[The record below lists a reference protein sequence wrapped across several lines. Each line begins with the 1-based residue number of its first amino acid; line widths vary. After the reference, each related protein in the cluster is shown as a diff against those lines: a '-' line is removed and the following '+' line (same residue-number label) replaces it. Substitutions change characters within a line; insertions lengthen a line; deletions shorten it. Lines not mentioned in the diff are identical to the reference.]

1 MQLLDSGQ
9 PGEAARQCDWP
20 ISVEG
25 ETEVSIIG
33 PQSRAI
39 GAVEMVGIVKPAIV
53 SAAVFI
59 IVEIVLVAET
69 IAVILLK
76 EINPR
81 HPGPAPIAILLSM
94 TLLANLGLVCG
105 IAATIAT
112 NSVPRSKHQRARA
125 LRGRF
130 TALSGGA
137 EGIESADRDIAGV
150 VDVPA
155 PDPEDPAVEPSACPP
170 TG

>member
-9 PGEAARQCDWP
+9 PGEAVERCDWP

-59 IVEIVLVAET
+59 IVETVLVAET

-76 EINPR
+76 QIDPR
-81 HPGPAPIAILLSM
+81 HPGAAPIATLLSV

-105 IAATIAT
+105 IAATIAA
-112 NSVPRSKHQRARA
+112 NSVRRSKHERARS
-125 LRGRF
+125 LRGHF
-130 TALSGGA
+130 AALGGA

-150 VDVPA
+150 VDVRA
-155 PDPEDPAVEPSACPP
+155 PDPEDPAVEPVACSP

>member
-1 MQLLDSGQ
+1 
-9 PGEAARQCDWP
+9 
-20 ISVEG
+20 
-25 ETEVSIIG
+25 VSIIG

-76 EINPR
+76 EIDPR
-81 HPGPAPIAILLSM
+81 HPGAAPIAILLSV

-105 IAATIAT
+105 IAATIAA
-112 NSVPRSKHQRARA
+112 NSVRLSKHERARA
-125 LRGRF
+125 LR
-130 TALSGGA
+130 GGA

-155 PDPEDPAVEPSACPP
+155 PDPEDPAVEPVACSP

>member
-9 PGEAARQCDWP
+9 PGEAANRCDWP

-39 GAVEMVGIVKPAIV
+39 GAVEKVGIVKPAIV

-69 IAVILLK
+69 IEVILLK
-76 EINPR
+76 EIDPR
-81 HPGPAPIAILLSM
+81 HPGAAPIAILLSM

-105 IAATIAT
+105 IAATIAA
-112 NSVPRSKHQRARA
+112 NSARRAQHQRARA

-130 TALSGGA
+130 AVLSGGA
-137 EGIESADRDIAGV
+137 EGVESADRYIAGAI
-150 VDVPA
+150 DVPA
-155 PDPEDPAVEPSACPP
+155 PDPEDPAVEPVACSP

>member
-1 MQLLDSGQ
+1 M
-9 PGEAARQCDWP
+9 
-20 ISVEG
+20 
-25 ETEVSIIG
+25 SIIG

-39 GAVEMVGIVKPAIV
+39 GAVETVGIVKPAIV

-76 EINPR
+76 EIDPRNP
-81 HPGPAPIAILLSM
+81 GAAPIAILLSM
-94 TLLANLGLVCG
+94 ALLANLGLVCG
-105 IAATIAT
+105 IAATIAA
-112 NSVPRSKHQRARA
+112 NSVRQSKRERARA

-130 TALSGGA
+130 RGAHGGA
-137 EGIESADRDIAGV
+137 EGIESADRDIAAV

-155 PDPEDPAVEPSACPP
+155 PDPEDPAVEPVACSP

>member
-105 IAATIAT
+105 IAATIAG
-112 NSVPRSKHQRARA
+112 NSVRRSKHERARA
-125 LRGRF
+125 VRGPF
-130 TALSGGA
+130 AALSGGA
-137 EGIESADRDIAGV
+137 EGSESADRDIAGV

-155 PDPEDPAVEPSACPP
+155 PDPEDPAVEPVACSP

>member
-9 PGEAARQCDWP
+9 PGEAARRCDWP

-25 ETEVSIIG
+25 ETVSIIG

-39 GAVEMVGIVKPAIV
+39 GAVEKVGIVKPAIV

-76 EINPR
+76 EIDPR
-81 HPGPAPIAILLSM
+81 HPGAAPIAILLSM

-105 IAATIAT
+105 IAATIAA
-112 NSVPRSKHQRARA
+112 NSVRLSKHERARA
-125 LRGRF
+125 LRG
-130 TALSGGA
+130 
-137 EGIESADRDIAGV
+137 
-150 VDVPA
+150 
-155 PDPEDPAVEPSACPP
+155 PSAAPRGSNLRTVTSQASLTSP
-170 TG
+170 RQIPKTPR